1 MKKIL
6 CLTVGQVP
14 RDDVIPE
21 IKPFLKNAAILEK
34 GALDGLTKEEIEK
47 TMSPEKDD
55 YVLISRLKNKEHV
68 TFAEKY
74 ILPKLQ
80 KLIDEYESD
89 CDLILFLCT
98 GEFPD
103 TFTANRPL
111 IFPQKIISALIPN
124 LINDKALYVIVPKS
138 EQIAQS
144 LKRWSGLVK
153 TVYVGYGNPYDKNF
167 NFEPLIS
174 DIKEKNPS
182 MILLDC
188 MGYTESFKTKLQ
200 NAVGKPVILSRTLI
214 ARVISE
220 LI

>member
-34 GALDGLTKEEIEK
+34 GALDGLTKKEIEK

-89 CDLILFLCT
+89 CD
-98 GEFPD
+98 
-103 TFTANRPL
+103 
-111 IFPQKIISALIPN
+111 
-124 LINDKALYVIVPKS
+124 
-138 EQIAQS
+138 
-144 LKRWSGLVK
+144 
-153 TVYVGYGNPYDKNF
+153 
-167 NFEPLIS
+167 
-174 DIKEKNPS
+174 
-182 MILLDC
+182 
-188 MGYTESFKTKLQ
+188 
-200 NAVGKPVILSRTLI
+200 
-214 ARVISE
+214 
-220 LI
+220 